1 MNIIL
6 FGPPGAGKG
15 TQAQFIVKK
24 HNYFQL
30 STGNLLREEVKLQS
44 LLGLE
49 IEALISKGEFVSDK
63 IVNTLLKKSI
73 TNLKFRDRI
82 IFDGYPRN
90 LSQAKNLDSILKK
103 YDQKIDFVI
112 KLSVSLDIIKKRITG
127 RTVCSK
133 CGSIYIEFFNPPN
146 ENSACCQKDLLVKR
160 EDDNVDVAIK
170 RYETYEKSTEPVLSF
185 YNKMNL
191 VKDVNG
197 ERNID
202 VIYSEISSFLNG
214 IEG

>member
-30 STGNLLREEVKLQS
+30 STGNLLREEVKLKT
-44 LLGLE
+44 LLGEE
-49 IEALISKGEFVSDK
+49 IEKLISNGKFVSDG

-90 LSQAKNLDSILKK
+90 VDQAKNLELILGEFNQTIG
-103 YDQKIDFVI
+103 YIIF
-112 KLSVSLDIIKKRITG
+112 LNVSKDIIKKRIMG
-127 RTVCSK
+127 RMTCEK
-133 CGSIYIEFFNPPN
+133 CHMTMNEFFNK
-146 ENSACCQKDLLVKR
+146 EQIDLHPCGKEFLVKR
-160 EDDNVDVAIK
+160 KDDNLDIVID
-170 RYETYEKSTEPVLSF
+170 RYNTYMAATKPVLDYYSK
-185 YNKMNL
+185 NKNFTEIDGAA
-191 VKDVNG
+191 KIEQITSKISDVLK
-197 ERNID
+197 
-202 VIYSEISSFLNG
+202 V
-214 IEG
+214 